1 MESHNKLPDVKARI
15 EQASKVAGS
24 ANEFCAIAPGLQQ
37 MFTGLQS
44 ILDNSVSDPKSK
56 SIIDGIFGA
65 AILALQMAQS
75 MNCGS
80 R

>member
-1 MESHNKLPDVKARI
+1 MESLPDVKARI

-44 ILDNSVSDPKSK
+44 ILDNTVTDPKSK
-56 SIIDGIFGA
+56 SIIDGVFGT
-65 AILALQMAQS
+65 INFALTTARTF
-75 MNCGS
+75 NC
-80 R
+80 